1 MRFVRRGIAP
11 LCLWIGLLPLS
22 AGAQAPGAD
31 DAIDQIRKLDEIR
44 ALDQERIKEWVQ
56 REVDSLA
63 ALSGGNGRGSL
74 DASPFKTFVAR
85 FASQYTH
92 VSNTPPFR
100 EQFAAQTAGVAAA
113 EYAKADLA
121 TTVAVSLARVLL
133 DMNGVEVVSGQI
145 AGLKASDSTAR
156 LLSASGL
163 VQQRDVIRKEQS
175 RLGAVI
181 AALRA
186 AGTVES
192 DSRVLGRV
200 YEALAYGNQVQP
212 VLEAYLDIFDKRLAY
227 RRGPAVV
234 ADGAELQAYE
244 FFRTRTV
251 VAALNPSQKK
261 DLVSRLAVFL
271 RLDAERYNDSTL
283 VPPGD
288 PKVPDLGYY
297 ERDRLERMLD
307 AVEEI
312 LATLVGSSAAG
323 GEIRKAFASGGYES
337 RAVVLEQAYRWVGH
351 PTTNQSGAL
360 GAAPWNVPIGAP

>member
-1 MRFVRRGIAP
+1 MRFVRCGIAP

-22 AGAQAPGAD
+22 ARAQAPGSD

-44 ALDQERIKEWVQ
+44 TLDQERIEEWVQ
-56 REVDSLA
+56 KEVDLLA
-63 ALSGGNGRGSL
+63 GLSGGSERGPL
-74 DASPFKTFVAR
+74 DASQFKTFVAR

-92 VSNTPPFR
+92 AGNTTAFR
-100 EQFAAQTAGVAAA
+100 VQFATQTAGVAAA

-121 TTVAVSLARVLL
+121 TTVAISLARVLL
-133 DMNGVEVVSGQI
+133 DMNAAEVISGQM
-145 AGLKASDSTAR
+145 AGLAASDSTAR

-163 VQQRDVIRKEQS
+163 VQQRDAIRKEQG

-186 AGTVES
+186 AGTEES
-192 DSRVLGRV
+192 DSLVLGRV
-200 YEALAYGNQVQP
+200 YEALAYGNQMQP

-227 RRGPAVV
+227 RRGAAVV

-283 VPPGD
+283 VPPSD

-307 AVEEI
+307 AVEEL
-312 LATLVGSSAAG
+312 LATLVGSGAAG

-351 PTTNQSGAL
+351 PTTNESGAL